1 MREVVSG
8 NNVTNNTN
16 NTPINIELNYSGGM
30 SETDVRTMADILEV
44 ELGRRMAAKQSV
56 MGVR

>member
-1 MREVVSG
+1 MGEVVSG